1 MGWKAQNEINSADAK
16 KIEASI
22 MQVDTQKKNMIYQ
35 LGESYYKANKENDD
49 VDATYKNIIANI
61 NNLEYNRKVWINRK
75 MKLQGM
81 RICEGCGNVLP
92 YESCFCNRCGIK
104 LEAVA
109 EELMIIQELQ
119 PVAEQTQ

>member
-1 MGWKAQNEINSADAK
+1 MGWKAQNEINSVDAK

-35 LGESYYKANKENDD
+35 LGESYYKANKANDD
-49 VDATYKNIIANI
+49 VDATYKNIIVNI

>member
-1 MGWKAQNEINSADAK
+1 MAWKAQNEISQSDAK
-16 KIEASI
+16 RIEGSI

-35 LGESYYKANKENDD
+35 LGEAFYKANKDNAE
-49 VDATYKNIIANI
+49 VDEAYKLAVDNI
-61 NNLEYNRKVWINRK
+61 NTLEFNRKVWINRK

-92 YESCFCNRCGIK
+92 YESVFCNRCGIK

-109 EELMIIQELQ
+109 EELKELQ
-119 PVAEQTQ
+119 TAQPVSETAQ

>member
-1 MGWKAQNEINSADAK
+1 MGWKAQSDINSAEAK

-49 VDATYKNIIANI
+49 ADATYKNLITNI

-109 EELMIIQELQ
+109 EELMIIQESQ
-119 PVAEQTQ
+119 PVAESIQ

>member
-35 LGESYYKANKENDD
+35 LGESFYKANKENDD
-49 VDATYKNIIANI
+49 VEPTYKNYISNI

-81 RICEGCGNVLP
+81 RICEGCGNILP
-92 YESCFCNRCGIK
+92 YESCFCNRCGVK

-109 EELMIIQELQ
+109 EELMIIQDIQSGVET
-119 PVAEQTQ
+119 TQ

>member
-1 MGWKAQNEINSADAK
+1 MGWKAQNEINSVDAK

-35 LGESYYKANKENDD
+35 LGESYYKANKSNDD
-49 VDATYKNIIANI
+49 VDATYKNIIVNI

>member
-1 MGWKAQNEINSADAK
+1 MAWKAQNEISSADAK
-16 KIEASI
+16 RIDGSI
-22 MQVDTQKKNMIYQ
+22 MQVDTQKKNMIFQ
-35 LGESYYKANKENDD
+35 LGEAYYKANKENED
-49 VDATYKNIIANI
+49 VEEAYKVAIDSI
-61 NNLEYNRKVWINRK
+61 NKLEYNRKVWINRK

-109 EELMIIQELQ
+109 EDLLEIPGMQNEI
-119 PVAEQTQ
+119 TQ

>member
-1 MGWKAQNEINSADAK
+1 MAWKAPNDVNSADIK
-16 KIEASI
+16 RIDGSI
-22 MQVDTQKKNMIYQ
+22 LQVDTQKKNMIYQ
-35 LGESYYKANKENDD
+35 LGETYFKANKDNEN
-49 VDATYKNIIANI
+49 VDPAYKDAIDNI
-61 NNLEYNRKVWINRK
+61 NKLEYNRKVWINRK

-109 EELMIIQELQ
+109 EDLLD
-119 PVAEQTQ
+119 VNDGQTTSAYVQ

>member
-1 MGWKAQNEINSADAK
+1 MGWKAQTDINSAEAK

-35 LGESYYKANKENDD
+35 LGESYYKANKEKDD
-49 VDATYKNIIANI
+49 VDSAYKNYIVNI

-92 YESCFCNRCGIK
+92 YESCFCNRCGVK

-109 EELMIIQELQ
+109 EELMIIQDIQ
-119 PVAEQTQ
+119 PTAEPAQ